1 MAHEIAHLC
10 AERHYV
16 GSASSGRFATDR
28 GVRPTYDRVPGAYV
42 HARMGAVKTAWYA
55 KYLRN
60 QDVLGWVLDHADA
73 KAFLAQAED
82 VMAELV
88 RRRDAAKSPEAWNA
102 AQKAI
107 DLLEPQLSE
116 ALSIKQEASRQLRLL
131 GVSPKD
137 QARLLHE
144 IRLRSE

>member
-28 GVRPTYDRVPGAYV
+28 GVRPTYDRVPGTYV
-42 HARMGAVKTAWYA
+42 HARMGVVKTAWYA
-55 KYLRN
+55 KYLRD

-144 IRLRSE
+144 IRLRS

>member
-28 GVRPTYDRVPGAYV
+28 GVRPTYDRIPGAYV
-42 HARMGAVKTAWYA
+42 NARSGSARTAWYA
-55 KYLRN
+55 RYLRG
-60 QDVLGWVLDHADA
+60 QDVVGWVLDHADA
-73 KAFLAQAED
+73 KAFLAQGEK

-88 RRRDAAKSPEAWNA
+88 RRRDAATTPEGWDA

-107 DLLEPQLSE
+107 DLLEPKLAE
-116 ALSIKQEASRQLRLL
+116 ALALRREASRQMRLL
-131 GVSPKD
+131 GVSPKE
-137 QARLLHE
+137 QAQLLRE
-144 IRLRSE
+144 IERRCS

>member
-10 AERHYV
+10 AERQYV

-42 HARMGAVKTAWYA
+42 HARMGVVKTAWYA
-55 KYLRN
+55 KYLRD

-73 KAFLAQAED
+73 KAFLAQGEN

-88 RRRDAAKSPEAWNA
+88 RRRDAAKSSEAWNA

-144 IRLRSE
+144 IRLRS